1 MSEIVFAKGSVLE
14 QFIGSPSSMM
24 FDNIDGVAYLIVH
37 VSPEWLDKMK
47 LGGQYEFACGQVEDT
62 VFICAKWGGNN
73 WSSMPYSPHLAN
85 GEFLD
90 EYEPGL
96 GMPLN
101 VILVNTQNGEIID
114 IDMMTLSN
122 EFSNSLS
129 NICKKLRKK
138 EFDRAKYSNTINKV
152 YERYATDNEL
162 AEVLPV
168 KCHVD

>member
-1 MSEIVFAKGSVLE
+1 
-14 QFIGSPSSMM
+14 
-24 FDNIDGVAYLIVH
+24 
-37 VSPEWLDKMK
+37 
-47 LGGQYEFACGQVEDT
+47 
-62 VFICAKWGGNN
+62 
-73 WSSMPYSPHLAN
+73 
-85 GEFLD
+85 
-90 EYEPGL
+90 
-96 GMPLN
+96 MPLN

-114 IDMMTLSN
+114 MDMMTLSN